1 MAENI
6 PEYYI
11 DGFGLRALPFGVIIV
26 LSKSDAPLPEEAREK
41 PVIEATSAIG
51 FAEQVVGTESLEGR
65 PQCVIRMSM
74 VEAKLLAMALRNRI
88 KLNEQ
93 ENFGGDLVP
102 VPPGALK
109 AAKLTLDD
117 W

>member
-11 DGFGLRALPFGVIIV
+11 DGFGLRALPFGVTLV
-26 LSKSDAPLPEEAREK
+26 LSKTMAPLPDEPKEK
-41 PVIEATSAIG
+41 PVVEATSAIE
-51 FAEQVVGTESLEGR
+51 FAEQMVGTESLDGR
-65 PQCVIRMSM
+65 PQCVIRMSI

-88 KLNEQ
+88 KLNEL